1 MGAIDLGITPP
12 KVAVLPEDEDI
23 AALIADDPAGCLKR
37 FLLGVE
43 VARDSLGARL
53 ANGPPFPARHNILAL
68 G

>member
-1 MGAIDLGITPP
+1 MGAVDLGITSAN
-12 KVAVLPEDEDI
+12 KAVPPEDEDI
-23 AALIADDPAGCLKR
+23 AALIAGDPAGCLKR

>member
-23 AALIADDPAGCLKR
+23 AALIADDPAGGLKR
-37 FLLGVE
+37 FLLGIE
-43 VARDSLGARL
+43 MARDPLGARL
-53 ANGPPFPARHNILAL
+53 ANGPLFPAWHNILSL